1 MSFMEIDRITVD
13 ALLQHLSI
21 IYVCMV
27 ISITPTLS
35 MSTWKILPYFLV
47 YPESNSCSFK
57 TSRSDIPL

>member
-1 MSFMEIDRITVD
+1 MEIDRIIVD

-47 YPESNSCSFK
+47 YP
-57 TSRSDIPL
+57 